1 MIDYTLV
8 SEGAVLRDYI
18 DVPYKNDEHKLLV
31 DIADSMYNVGI
42 DPDDFKD
49 EYKKV
54 YKQYGDDY
62 FTKVIQDMEALDSQL
77 YNDSKVEELVADYQ
91 DRLGTVSESYKK
103 ESNGREISIV
113 GEDVRPLD
121 PSFDSDNELSFVWEL
136 WMDVDSYFGTDTRD
150 TDDWINFYTTY
161 HRDTDDITAS
171 WTVEGNDYS
180 DFMDEW
186 ELTNEEKKYLRNKL
200 EEFCQEEEGLSL
212 REYFDEFNE
221 GE

>member
-8 SEGAVLRDYI
+8 SEGAILRDYI
-18 DVPYKNDEHKLLV
+18 DVPYKNTEHKLLV
-31 DIADSMYNVGI
+31 DIADSLYNVGI

-49 EYKKV
+49 EYKKI

-62 FTKVIQDMEALDSQL
+62 FEKVIQDMSALDSQL
-77 YNDSKVEELVADYQ
+77 YNDSKVEELVADYE
-91 DRLGTVSESYKK
+91 DRLETVYESYKK

-171 WTVEGNDYS
+171 WTIEGNDYS

-186 ELTNEEKKYLRNKL
+186 ELTNEEKEYLRGKM

-212 REYFDEFNE
+212 REYFDKFN
-221 GE
+221 